1 MARLPRLIVP
11 GQVHHV
17 LQRSNGGQVAFVD
30 TQDHQAMLDLLA
42 EYTQAFGVAV
52 HAYVL
57 MPTYWHLL
65 ATPDTAEGLPAMVQ
79 AVGRRYVRQF
89 NQRHGRRGG
98 LWEGRF
104 RSTVV
109 EAGQHLLPG
118 MVWIDTAPLRDG
130 LLADNAEAYPWSGCA
145 CSMGLR
151 TDRLIKPHALYW
163 ALGNTPFARE
173 AAYAE
178 MVRAGNTRAEALL
191 LADAIPK
198 GWALGG
204 AAFVAALQQETGQ
217 RVAKVRPG
225 RPRMREISPSK

>member
-11 GQVHHV
+11 GQAHHV
-17 LQRSNGGQVAFVD
+17 LQRSNGGQTAFVD
-30 TQDHQAMLDLLA
+30 AQDYQAMLALLA
-42 EYTQAFGVAV
+42 EYTQACGVAV

-57 MPTYWHLL
+57 LPTRWQLL

-109 EAGQHLLPG
+109 QAGPHLLPG
-118 MVWIDTAPLRDG
+118 MVWIDTTPLREG
-130 LLADNAEAYPWSGCA
+130 VLQEHAEAYPWSGCA

-151 TDRLIKPHALYW
+151 ADRLVKPHALYW

-173 AAYAE
+173 AAYAD
-178 MVRAGNTRAEALL
+178 MVHAGTSQAEALL
-191 LADAIPK
+191 LADATPK
-198 GWALGG
+198 GWALGD
-204 AAFVAALQQETGQ
+204 AAFVAALQQQTGQ
-217 RVAKVRPG
+217 RAAKARPG
-225 RPRMREISPSK
+225 RPRAFEISP

>member
-17 LQRSNGGQVAFVD
+17 LQRSNGGQAAFVD
-30 TQDHQAMLDLLA
+30 AHDHQAMLDLLA

-109 EAGQHLLPG
+109 EARLQLLPG
-118 MVWIDTAPLRDG
+118 MVWIDTAPLREG
-130 LLADNAEAYPWSGCA
+130 LLQGGDPPSYPWSGCA

-178 MVRAGNTRAEALL
+178 MVRTGNTRAEAQQ

-198 GWALGG
+198 GWALGD
-204 AAFVAALQQETGQ
+204 ATFVAALQHETGQ

-225 RPRMREISPSK
+225 RPRISEI

>member
-17 LQRSNGGQVAFVD
+17 LQRSNGGQAAFVD
-30 TQDHQAMLDLLA
+30 AHDHQAMLDLLA
-42 EYTQAFGVAV
+42 QYTQDFGVAV

-118 MVWIDTAPLRDG
+118 MVWIDTAPLRR
-130 LLADNAEAYPWSGCA
+130 LAKRLANGVPLVEEDVTTARAVIDATWQAYIRLPVEITRSHA
-145 CSMGLR
+145 QTEEIAIAFDRMG
-151 TDRLIKPHALYW
+151 I
-163 ALGNTPFARE
+163 RE
-173 AAYAE
+173 AA
-178 MVRAGNTRAEALL
+178 
-191 LADAIPK
+191 
-198 GWALGG
+198 
-204 AAFVAALQQETGQ
+204 
-217 RVAKVRPG
+217 
-225 RPRMREISPSK
+225 